1 MLHLTGDGLDGAV
14 ASPST
19 GEEDETDRD
28 RRNNKKRGIFPKVA
42 TNIMRAWLFQH
53 LSVSQT
59 RRHWKKKPQ
68 QNWLS
73 VYYSRKTN
81 KRSIL
86 GEDSFKK
93 RCWRSNRR
101 FQRAS
106 HGVSN
111 QSVWNLNFMNSQPGN
126 YCTAEWSWN
135 ERCRRSTVT
144 SIW

>member
-1 MLHLTGDGLDGAV
+1 MHLTGDGLDGAV

-59 RRHWKKKPQ
+59 QIQALKKTPRID
-68 QNWLS
+68 N

-81 KRSIL
+81 KR
-86 GEDSFKK
+86 G
-93 RCWRSNRR
+93 
-101 FQRAS
+101 
-106 HGVSN
+106 
-111 QSVWNLNFMNSQPGN
+111 M
-126 YCTAEWSWN
+126 
-135 ERCRRSTVT
+135 
-144 SIW
+144 